1 MIEIKG
7 LKESI
12 NDDEVYEILTRHINK
27 VLKSCIVFIG
37 NFTDEGVKKSFLE
50 KKVAKT
56 FRKRLCSSRITDD
69 QDRKKTIKSLLD
81 KIYSDQILE
90 LDVEEKLVLS
100 KASYAAIEREE
111 TVIDKLA
118 MLDNLQL
125 ENWMWD
131 RYSIGDTDER
141 RKVLKW
147 VEKNKKIKYPKEILD
162 DKIVM
167 IKERILDVIG
177 QPKMLRFEYPT
188 VINLVF
194 NPNEYNILTSIQ

>member
-7 LKESI
+7 LEGSI
-12 NDDEVYEILTRHINK
+12 NDNEVYEILTRHINK

-37 NFTDEGVKKSFLE
+37 SFTDEGVKKGFLE
-50 KKVAKT
+50 KKAAKT

-69 QDRKKTIKSLLD
+69 KEREKTIKSLLD

-90 LDVEEKLVLS
+90 LDVEEKFILS
-100 KASYAAIEREE
+100 RASYTAIEREE
-111 TVIDKLA
+111 VVIEKLA
-118 MLDNLQL
+118 MQDDLQL
-125 ENWMWD
+125 ENWMWG
-131 RYSIGDTDER
+131 RYTIDDTDER

-147 VEKNKKIKYPKEILD
+147 VEKNKKINYPKEILD
-162 DKIVM
+162 NKIVM
-167 IKERILDVIG
+167 IRERILDVIG

-194 NPNEYNILTSIQ
+194 NPNEYDILTSIQ

>member
-27 VLKSCIVFIG
+27 VLKNCIVFIG
-37 NFTDEGVKKSFLE
+37 NFTDEGMRKGFLE
-50 KKVAKT
+50 KKVAKI

-69 QDRKKTIKSLLD
+69 QDRKKIIKSLLN

-90 LDVEEKLVLS
+90 LDIEEKFVLS

-111 TVIDKLA
+111 VVIDKLA
-118 MLDNLQL
+118 MLNDLQL
-125 ENWMWD
+125 ENWMWG
-131 RYSIGDTDER
+131 RYSIDDTDER

-147 VEKNKKIKYPKEILD
+147 VKTNKKFNYPKEILD

-167 IKERILDVIG
+167 IRERILDVIG

-194 NPNEYNILTSIQ
+194 NSNEYNILTSIQ